1 MTRHRFSE
9 IDLAG
14 EICLFDT
21 AYCYPIVIVHPC
33 AGAILNERGFPFL
46 VFFFPHIFALLQFGY
61 AFRHQKG
68 FYVLVYFVEYLQFSL
83 IKRRTCIALDTAGTF
98 AGMQIAYEVFFKQV
112 FADYFI
118 LDRYQYS
125 TMDLYFW
132 EMVPVTFSKISI
144 SARSLLVCLCLLMS
158 LTVSFSASAQYQ
170 SLCWR
175 ISGNGLKAPSYIY
188 GTMHVS
194 DKRVF
199 NFGDKANKAFAESKA
214 YAMELDP
221 EKAMSMGTLTKM
233 IMTDGNKISKL
244 IPDSDYQFLDSIV
257 KITSGFGMALFNS
270 MEPIIVSAIL
280 DEYGMGMTSSD
291 TSNMDQEMDMYF
303 YKKAKKDKK
312 KVIGIETVDE
322 QIGALHSLNY
332 KEQADLLIQ
341 SIQDIKKGAQSSDAD
356 LMKYYLAQNLDSLYA
371 MSDDQQMPPK
381 LYKAMITDRNINM
394 ADRIAVFI
402 HKQSTFIGVG
412 AMHLPGDGG
421 VIALL
426 RKKGYTVEAWR

>member
-1 MTRHRFSE
+1 
-9 IDLAG
+9 
-14 EICLFDT
+14 
-21 AYCYPIVIVHPC
+21 
-33 AGAILNERGFPFL
+33 
-46 VFFFPHIFALLQFGY
+46 
-61 AFRHQKG
+61 
-68 FYVLVYFVEYLQFSL
+68 
-83 IKRRTCIALDTAGTF
+83 
-98 AGMQIAYEVFFKQV
+98 
-112 FADYFI
+112 
-118 LDRYQYS
+118 
-125 TMDLYFW
+125 
-132 EMVPVTFSKISI
+132 
-144 SARSLLVCLCLLMS
+144 
-158 LTVSFSASAQYQ
+158 
-170 SLCWR
+170 
-175 ISGNGLKAPSYIY
+175 
-188 GTMHVS
+188 MHVS

-322 QIGALHSLNY
+322 QISALHSLNY
-332 KEQADLLIQ
+332 QEQADLLTQ
-341 SIQDIKKGAQSSDAD
+341 SIQDIKKGQQSSDMD

-371 MSDDQQMPPK
+371 MSDDRQMPPK

-394 ADRIAVFI
+394 ADRIAAFI
-402 HKQSTFIGVG
+402 HKQPTFIGVG

>member
-1 MTRHRFSE
+1 
-9 IDLAG
+9 
-14 EICLFDT
+14 
-21 AYCYPIVIVHPC
+21 
-33 AGAILNERGFPFL
+33 
-46 VFFFPHIFALLQFGY
+46 
-61 AFRHQKG
+61 
-68 FYVLVYFVEYLQFSL
+68 
-83 IKRRTCIALDTAGTF
+83 
-98 AGMQIAYEVFFKQV
+98 
-112 FADYFI
+112 
-118 LDRYQYS
+118 
-125 TMDLYFW
+125 
-132 EMVPVTFSKISI
+132 
-144 SARSLLVCLCLLMS
+144 MS

-322 QIGALHSLNY
+322 QISALHSLNY
-332 KEQADLLIQ
+332 QEQADLLTQ
-341 SIQDIKKGAQSSDAD
+341 SIQDIKKGQQSSDMD

-371 MSDDQQMPPK
+371 MSDDRQMPPK

-394 ADRIAVFI
+394 ADRIAAFI
-402 HKQSTFIGVG
+402 HKQPTFIGVG